1 MLSPPPKA
9 NPEEE
14 KKYWFLRSGRKL
26 PPPTGNA
33 RVRKTRQGCVCH
45 TSDTTKQNAVSL
57 LGVPKSAEKTLRLF
71 YYTAK
76 GAVCQAFSEGL
87 ADRISNPCLSKRKA
101 PTEADGGIFR
111 KRVDNAWKMWYDKNT
126 REHRRR
132 LLPSA
137 MVKDNRSELEAE
149 GGYLFLCCAMYSN
162 RRFRAKT
169 IATNPSCRF
178 MSITSFL
185 SEGEKTCSLRKS
197 GRSNRHRQA
206 TPASAKRG
214 EGVYAIRLTQQNR
227 TLFHCSVFPSSQ
239 RKLCGFSIIRQN
251 FCFVKFFRRVAHK
264 KRRFGYTASK
274 NGNGGGKA

>member
-14 KKYWFLRSGRKL
+14 KEIFTSSVQGGRYRHRQAT
-26 PPPTGNA
+26 PVSQNAA
-33 RVRKTRQGCVCH
+33 RVCRH
-45 TSDTTKQNAVSL
+45 TSDATKQNAVSL
-57 LGVPKSAEKTLRLF
+57 LGVPKSAEKSLRLF

-101 PTEADGGIFR
+101 PTETDGGNFR
-111 KRVDNAWKMWYDKNT
+111 KRVDNARKMWYDKST

-132 LLPSA
+132 LLPST
-137 MVKDNRSELEAE
+137 MVKDNRSALEAE

-185 SEGEKTCSLRKS
+185 SEGEKTCSLRKN

-206 TPASAKRG
+206 TPVSQNAARVCRHTSDTTKQNAVSLFGVPKSAEK
-214 EGVYAIRLTQQNR
+214 I
-227 TLFHCSVFPSSQ
+227 
-239 RKLCGFSIIRQN
+239 CGSFIIRQKAR
-251 FCFVKFFRRVAHK
+251 FVKLFRARCA
-264 KRRFGYTASK
+264 
-274 NGNGGGKA
+274 